1 MDVMDSDVVSSWPRF
16 MPGLNIGGFW
26 KHIFLYTGKE
36 KLPVVVNHEKLIGFG
51 LVNLKDIIG
60 PSSLLSK
67 SLKWLYLYI

>member
-1 MDVMDSDVVSSWPRF
+1 M
-16 MPGLNIGGFW
+16 

-60 PSSLLSK
+60 PSSLLSDCI
-67 SLKWLYLYI
+67 YIFKAIWTSWKEMDHPGNN